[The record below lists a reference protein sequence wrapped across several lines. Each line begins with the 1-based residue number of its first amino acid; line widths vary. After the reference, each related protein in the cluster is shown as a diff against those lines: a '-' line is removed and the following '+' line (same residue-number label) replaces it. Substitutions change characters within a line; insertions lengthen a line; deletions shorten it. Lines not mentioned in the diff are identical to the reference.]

1 MGNLVSFP
9 LSRFRRNFLS
19 YSLTMKDLTEKQKAF
34 ARGVFEGLSQRE
46 AYKKAYD
53 CSTKKDKTVDELA
66 SRLARNAKVKE
77 YLEEMNKEVE
87 KSAVLSKKERMEWL
101 SRVVTTPIN
110 AVDGESDLCQ
120 EYTETQGETFSS
132 MKYKMPSKIQ
142 AIQELNKMDGAYEPE
157 KIEVKSEL
165 SFSSL
170 LKSLP
175 SDPLVRG
182 TEES

>member
-1 MGNLVSFP
+1 
-9 LSRFRRNFLS
+9 
-19 YSLTMKDLTEKQKAF
+19 MKDLTERQKAF

-46 AYKKAYD
+46 AYKRAYN

-77 YLEEMNKEVE
+77 YLEEMNNEVE
-87 KSAVLSKKERMEWL
+87 KFAILSKKERMEWL

-120 EYTETQGETFSS
+120 EFVESEGPNGCTT
-132 MKYKMPSKIQ
+132 KVKMPSKID
-142 AIQELNKMDGAYEPE
+142 AIRELNRMDGAYEPDRV
-157 KIEVKSEL
+157 EVKSEF

-175 SDPLVRG
+175 SDPLVRV
-182 TEES
+182 TEDS

>member
-1 MGNLVSFP
+1 
-9 LSRFRRNFLS
+9 
-19 YSLTMKDLTEKQKAF
+19 MKDLTERQKAF

-87 KSAVLSKKERMEWL
+87 KSAVLTKKERMEWL
-101 SRVVTTPIN
+101 SRVVRTPLSEVDTT
-110 AVDGESDLCQ
+110 SDLCQ
-120 EYTETQGETFSS
+120 EYSVTTGENSSTERI
-132 MKYKMPSKIQ
+132 KMPSKLG
-142 AIQELNKMDGAYEPE
+142 AIAELNKMDGAYAPE
-157 KIEVKSEL
+157 KVETKVEH

-170 LKSLP
+170 LKGLP
-175 SDPLVRG
+175 VAPLVSPPAG
-182 TEES
+182 S

>member
-1 MGNLVSFP
+1 
-9 LSRFRRNFLS
+9 
-19 YSLTMKDLTEKQKAF
+19 MKDLTEKQKTF

-132 MKYKMPSKIQ
+132 TKYKMPSKIQ
-142 AIQELNKMDGAYEPE
+142 AIQELNKMDGAYAPE
-157 KIEVKSEL
+157 KVETKVEH

-170 LKSLP
+170 LKGLP
-175 SDPLVRG
+175 VAPLVPPPA
-182 TEES
+182 ES

>member
-1 MGNLVSFP
+1 
-9 LSRFRRNFLS
+9 
-19 YSLTMKDLTEKQKAF
+19 MKDLTEKQKAF
-34 ARGVFEGLSQRE
+34 ARGVFKGLSQRK

-110 AVDGESDLCQ
+110 AIDGESDLCQ

-132 MKYKMPSKIQ
+132 TKYKMPSKIQ

-165 SFSSL
+165 SFSLL